1 MMITTTVMKNSM
13 SMTNA
18 AETVGTLI
26 VRRVIAPAHCRM
38 NFGMRTAG
46 AWNGKEGETKTM
58 WSYEEAMYYNQLLK
72 AGYRDE
78 EIMMSDIYT
87 DGDLDADLD
96 DWESDDYLWD

>member
-1 MMITTTVMKNSM
+1 
-13 SMTNA
+13 
-18 AETVGTLI
+18 
-26 VRRVIAPAHCRM
+26 
-38 NFGMRTAG
+38 
-46 AWNGKEGETKTM
+46 M